1 MGMGVN
7 GQRKSWPTKVADAK
21 LVESEVSWDALSEGA
36 RLVEPSALA
45 TNGSVPPRP
54 AAAPAGSENGGA
66 AKTNGAQFSPTLK
79 HLVGPNPSKEWAELC
94 MEEERLLERLQKVVA
109 ARARL
114 EVHMAVAGALLRRT
128 VTNEAPAE
136 ADY

>member
-1 MGMGVN
+1 
-7 GQRKSWPTKVADAK
+7 
-21 LVESEVSWDALSEGA
+21 
-36 RLVEPSALA
+36 
-45 TNGSVPPRP
+45 
-54 AAAPAGSENGGA
+54 
-66 AKTNGAQFSPTLK
+66 
-79 HLVGPNPSKEWAELC
+79 VGPNPSKEWAELC